1 MNSLFLKVYR
11 YNFLKIINDCLYCLA
26 GWVNTSSISEISIS
40 FSKMKKHSNDG
51 MKVNLFLEIESDL
64 SWHVYAKGKE
74 ISLNSHFISLILSA
88 SLSLKIHSISDI
100 LSIMHTLDECNFC
113 ICNDDDRYK
122 PF

>member
-1 MNSLFLKVYR
+1 
-11 YNFLKIINDCLYCLA
+11 
-26 GWVNTSSISEISIS
+26 
-40 FSKMKKHSNDG
+40 MKKHSNDG
-51 MKVNLFLEIESDL
+51 MEVNLFLEIESDL

-88 SLSLKIHSISDI
+88 SLSIKIHTISDI

-122 PF
+122 PLVEPRKGDFLNSSGVFIFMHS